1 MAKETKKSDMRAK
14 ARKKGRAIE
23 AGAVELSRNIWL
35 AGIGAYGMAF
45 QVARSGAVAVNEQSV
60 EMFEDLV
67 KRGSEI
73 ETDVMTK
80 LGETSAFTTAS
91 KQAQKVADTSQKI
104 QEQVRD
110 RFDARMERM
119 RGLLG
124 INKEGTIGNKLVR
137 GLEKLEDDVATAT
150 KGTLKQGDLML
161 KKRLARLSE
170 EIEAYVG
177 DLEAPEAAPEVKETP
192 KAAKATKKKATKK
205 KANKKPKK
213 VKVDDLTVIN
223 GVGPAMAKKL
233 NEQGITAFTH
243 LADLKKADAVKLD
256 EKIGA
261 RGRLVRDEWVKQAKQ
276 LVKA

>member
-80 LGETSAFTTAS
+80 IGETSAFTTAS
-91 KQAQKVADTSQKI
+91 KQAQKVADTSHKL

-137 GLEKLEDDVATAT
+137 GLEKLEDDVAAAT

-161 KKRLARLSE
+161 KKRLARLSD
-170 EIEAYVG
+170 EIDAYVG
-177 DLEAPEAAPEVKETP
+177 DLEESEAAPKAKEEP
-192 KAAKATKKKATKK
+192 KAAKPKATKKKA
-205 KANKKPKK
+205 KKPKK
-213 VKVDDLTVIN
+213 VKKDDLTVIN
-223 GVGPAMAKKL
+223 GIGPAMEKKL
-233 NEQGITAFTH
+233 NDQGIIAFAH
-243 LADLKKADAVKLD
+243 LAELKKADAVKLD

>member
-1 MAKETKKSDMRAK
+1 MPKGTKKSDMRAK
-14 ARKKGRAIE
+14 ARKTGRAIE
-23 AGAVELSRNIWL
+23 SGAVELSRNIWL

-73 ETDVMTK
+73 ESDVLSK
-80 LGETSAFTTAS
+80 IGETTAFTAAT
-91 KQAQKVADTSQKI
+91 KRAQKVADTSQKL

-137 GLEKLEDDVATAT
+137 RLEKLEDDVATAT

-161 KKRLARLSE
+161 KKRLARLSD
-170 EIEAYVG
+170 EIDAYVG
-177 DLEAPEAAPEVKETP
+177 DLDEPEAEPKPKATPKKGKP
-192 KAAKATKKKATKK
+192 KAAKKKA
-205 KANKKPKK
+205 KKPKK
-213 VKVDDLTVIN
+213 VKIDDLTVLN

-233 NEQGITAFTH
+233 NDNGIKAYAD
-243 LADLKKADAVKLD
+243 LAALKKADAVKLD

-261 RGRLVRDEWVKQAKQ
+261 RGRVIRDEWVKQAKQ
-276 LVKA
+276 LVKD

>member
-1 MAKETKKSDMRAK
+1 MPKDTKKSDMRDK

-73 ETDVMTK
+73 ETDVLSK
-80 LGETSAFTTAS
+80 IGETSAFTTAS
-91 KQAQKVADTSQKI
+91 KQAQKVADTSQKL
-104 QEQVRD
+104 QERVRD

-137 GLEKLEDDVATAT
+137 GLEKLEDDVAAAT

-161 KKRLARLSE
+161 KKRLARLSD
-170 EIEAYVG
+170 EIDAYVG
-177 DLEAPEAAPEVKETP
+177 DLEEPEAAPKAKEEP
-192 KAAKATKKKATKK
+192 KVAKPKATKKKA
-205 KANKKPKK
+205 KKPKK
-213 VKVDDLTVIN
+213 VKKDDLTVIN
-223 GVGPAMAKKL
+223 GIGPAMEKKL
-233 NEQGITAFTH
+233 NDQGIIAFSH
-243 LADLKKADAVKLD
+243 LAELKKADAVKLD

>member
-80 LGETSAFTTAS
+80 IGETSAFTTAS
-91 KQAQKVADTSQKI
+91 KQAQKVADTSHKI

-177 DLEAPEAAPEVKETP
+177 DLEAPEAASEVKDTP
-192 KAAKATKKKATKK
+192 KAAKATKKKTTKK
-205 KANKKPKK
+205 KSKKPKK
-213 VKVDDLTVIN
+213 VKIDDLTVIN

-243 LADLKKADAVKLD
+243 LADLRKADAVKLD